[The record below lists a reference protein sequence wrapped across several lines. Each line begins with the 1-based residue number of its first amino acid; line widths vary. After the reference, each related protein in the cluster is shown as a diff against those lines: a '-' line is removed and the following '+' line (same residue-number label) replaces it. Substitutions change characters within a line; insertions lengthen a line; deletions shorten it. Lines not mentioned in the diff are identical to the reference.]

1 MPITKRRLLPVAL
14 LALAAVAG
22 PDRAA
27 QAQGKDLTMGN
38 VNPPKHGT
46 SQAAQQFVDKL
57 AELSGGKIKV
67 AHHHSGALGGEREV
81 AQQIQLGAVDF
92 GPITTA
98 PLSTLVPE
106 MSVFQLPYI
115 FRDYDHVFKALDGSD
130 TLTKYYDAVLDK
142 KGLKLVGFIAAGYRG
157 IYGHGA
163 INSLADVKGKKVRV
177 QEDKILVATF
187 KALGMISTPIAFPE
201 VATAL
206 QTKVIDFAEG
216 GVNTFYHN
224 KFYDIVKYV
233 ADVRHTH
240 QAVALIMSKA
250 AWPKQDAAGQKAIMD
265 AWAHARAFNRKFILD
280 EDKSIQDQ
288 VRGQGRDHHQARR
301 HAVPAGDAERLRG
314 VLRHAGRQ
322 GRQEDGRLHPEPSS
336 SAHGRAHPS
345 ERPGGR
351 GAPRAR
357 SWAPPLRRARP
368 SSAALILAVMAG
380 AVFLQVVLR
389 YLGLTGIDGLEEV
402 PRYLFVWL
410 VMIGAAAAM
419 QRGEHT
425 VLDYFV
431 NLLGPARARRSCSC

>member
-1 MPITKRRLLPVAL
+1 MISIRSAL
-14 LALAAVAG
+14 QLGACAAFCAAVLAG
-22 PDRAA
+22 AA
-27 QAQGKDLTMGN
+27 TTQAQELSLGN

-46 SQAAQQFVDKL
+46 SQASQQFIDKL

-67 AHHHSGALGGEREV
+67 IHHHSGALGGEREV

-98 PLSTLVPE
+98 PLSTLIPE

-115 FRDYDHVFKALDGSD
+115 FRDYEHVFKALDGSD
-130 TLTKYYDAVLDK
+130 TITKYYEAVLDK
-142 KGLKLVGFIAAGYRG
+142 KAFKLVGFIAAGYRG

-163 INSLADVKGKKVRV
+163 INSLADIKGRKVRV

-206 QTKVIDFAEG
+206 QTRVIDFAEG

-240 QAVALIMSKA
+240 QAIALVMSKA
-250 AWPKQDAAGQKAIMD
+250 AWQKQDAAGQKAIMA

-288 VRGQGRDHHQARR
+288 VRAKGVTITKPDAAPFREATRSVYEDFYGT
-301 HAVPAGDAERLRG
+301 PAGKDARKM
-314 VLRHAGRQ
+314 V
-322 GRQEDGRLHPEPSS
+322 DF
-336 SAHGRAHPS
+336 
-345 ERPGGR
+345 
-351 GAPRAR
+351 
-357 SWAPPLRRARP
+357 
-368 SSAALILAVMAG
+368 ILSVK
-380 AVFLQVVLR
+380 
-389 YLGLTGIDGLEEV
+389 
-402 PRYLFVWL
+402 
-410 VMIGAAAAM
+410 
-419 QRGEHT
+419 
-425 VLDYFV
+425 
-431 NLLGPARARRSCSC
+431 

>member
-1 MPITKRRLLPVAL
+1 MAGKTLRRLLGAPVAVML
-14 LALAAVAG
+14 TILAAWGAW
-22 PDRAA
+22 A
-27 QAQGKDLTMGN
+27 QEKDLSMGN

-46 SQAAQQFVDKL
+46 SQAAQQFIDKL
-57 AELSGGKIKV
+57 AELTGGKIKV

-81 AQQIQLGAVDF
+81 AQQVQLGAVDF

-130 TLTKYYDAVLDK
+130 TITKYYEGVLDK
-142 KGLKLVGFIAAGYRG
+142 KGLKLIGFIAAGYRG
-157 IYGHGA
+157 IYGHA
-163 INSLADVKGKKVRV
+163 PINSIADVKGKKVRV

-206 QTKVIDFAEG
+206 QTHVIDFAEG

-250 AWPKQDAAGQKAIMD
+250 SWAKQDAAGQKAIMD

-288 VRGQGRDHHQARR
+288 VKAKGVTITKPDATPFREATKSVYEDFYAT
-301 HAVPAGDAERLRG
+301 PAGKDAKKM
-314 VLRHAGRQ
+314 V
-322 GRQEDGRLHPEPSS
+322 DF
-336 SAHGRAHPS
+336 
-345 ERPGGR
+345 
-351 GAPRAR
+351 
-357 SWAPPLRRARP
+357 
-368 SSAALILAVMAG
+368 ILAVK
-380 AVFLQVVLR
+380 
-389 YLGLTGIDGLEEV
+389 
-402 PRYLFVWL
+402 
-410 VMIGAAAAM
+410 
-419 QRGEHT
+419 
-425 VLDYFV
+425 
-431 NLLGPARARRSCSC
+431 

>member
-1 MPITKRRLLPVAL
+1 MPIRSLRLTGAR
-14 LALAAVAG
+14 LAVLVSVLAVG
-22 PDRAA
+22 GTVLA
-27 QAQGKDLTMGN
+27 QDKDLSMGN

-46 SQAAQQFVDKL
+46 SQAAQQFADKL
-57 AELSGGKIKV
+57 AELTAGKIKI

-98 PLSTLVPE
+98 PLSTLIPE

-115 FRDYDHVFKALDGSD
+115 FRDYDHVFKALDASD
-130 TLTKYYDAVLDK
+130 TLSKYYDGVLDK
-142 KGLKLVGFIAAGYRG
+142 RGLKLIGFIAAGYRG

-206 QTKVIDFAEG
+206 QTRVIDFAEG

-240 QAVALIMSKA
+240 QATALIMSKA
-250 AWPKQDAAGQKAIMD
+250 GWQKQDAAGQKAIMD
-265 AWAHARAFNRKFILD
+265 AWAHARDLQPPVHPRRG
-280 EDKSIQDQ
+280 Q
-288 VRGQGRDHHQARR
+288 VDPGPGPGQGRHHHQARR
-301 HAVPAGDAERLRG
+301 HAVPAGHAERLRG

-322 GRQEDGRLHPEPSS
+322 GRAQDGGLHPGHQV
-336 SAHGRAHPS
+336 ARHGRRS
-345 ERPGGR
+345 ERRRRR
-351 GAPRAR
+351 GAGAPGRCGSAPTTR
-357 SWAPPLRRARP
+357 WAI
-368 SSAALILAVMAG
+368 SAA
-380 AVFLQVVLR
+380 
-389 YLGLTGIDGLEEV
+389 
-402 PRYLFVWL
+402 
-410 VMIGAAAAM
+410 
-419 QRGEHT
+419 
-425 VLDYFV
+425 
-431 NLLGPARARRSCSC
+431 